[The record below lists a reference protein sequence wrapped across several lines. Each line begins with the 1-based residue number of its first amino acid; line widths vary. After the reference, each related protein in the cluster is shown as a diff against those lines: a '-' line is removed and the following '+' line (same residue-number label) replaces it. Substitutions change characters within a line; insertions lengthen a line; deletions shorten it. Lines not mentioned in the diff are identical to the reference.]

1 MNDMERP
8 WPHPVRAWW
17 TVAVFTLTYV
27 VSFVDRTVI
36 SLLIEP
42 IKNDLGLTDIQLAL
56 LQGAAFGIFY
66 TLMGLPLGWAAD
78 RTHRIRLITIGAALW
93 CLATAACGLSRTF
106 GQLFLARIGVG
117 VGEAALSPA
126 ALSTISDLFPK
137 ERRALPIGIYSM
149 AVSLGAGL
157 ALLIGGAVI
166 QLIGSSAPIEL
177 PGFGALKVWQSTFL
191 IVGLSGLIVLPLLA
205 TLREPERRNE
215 LKTAVINPPLLPY
228 LNANADFFARHYGGV
243 AIYSI
248 LVSGVLAWAPAYFIR
263 AHGWTPSEVG
273 FRYGLVFLIFG
284 AMGTVTAGA
293 IAGWLQRRGVKAAAL
308 LVTGL
313 GIALAAPPMVMAG
326 ISTDPW
332 IALAWF
338 ALALAFFTS
347 PGGVAVQVLQEACPN
362 TLRGRASALYYFA
375 VSIIGLTLGPLAVAW
390 TTEAVLGDPAA
401 VGKSLAVVAAIFAP
415 AGGLLVLS
423 GRKGFSR
430 LTGEV

>member
-1 MNDMERP
+1 MDEIARP

-17 TVAVFTLTYV
+17 TVAVFTLAYV
-27 VSFVDRTVI
+27 ISFVDRTVI

-42 IKNDLGLTDIQLAL
+42 IKSDLGLTDIQVAL

-66 TLMGLPLGWAAD
+66 TLMGLPLGWAVD
-78 RTHRIRLITIGAALW
+78 RTNRIRLIAVGASLW
-93 CLATAACGLSRTF
+93 CVATAFCGLSRTF
-106 GQLFLARIGVG
+106 GELFLARIGVG

-149 AVSLGAGL
+149 GVSLGVGL
-157 ALLIGGAVI
+157 ALLIGGVVI
-166 QLIGSSAPIEL
+166 QLIGSSDPIIL
-177 PGFGALKVWQSTFL
+177 PGFGPLKVWQSTFL
-191 IVGLSGLIVLPLLA
+191 IVGLSGLVILPLLA

-215 LKTAVINPPLLPY
+215 LKSATLNQPLLPY
-228 LNANADFFARHYGGV
+228 LRANSDFFVRHYGGV
-243 AIYSI
+243 AVYSI

-263 AHGWTPSEVG
+263 THGWTPSEVG
-273 FRYGLVFLIFG
+273 FRYGLVFLVFG
-284 AMGTVTAGA
+284 AMGTVAAGI

-326 ISTDPW
+326 ISSDPW

-338 ALALAFFTS
+338 AVALAFFTS

-390 TTEAVLGDPAA
+390 TTEMVFGDPAA

-423 GRKGFSR
+423 GRKGFRR
-430 LTGEV
+430 LTGEG